1 MGIFLQGIIA
11 SYSHMSIV
19 EIGHTHAT
27 NKPQHVQSL
36 SMLNAM
42 HYIVQSSAKYV
53 HYGYFL
59 SCVCLGIAS
68 LPKLPLNAL
77 LV

>member
-53 HYGYFL
+53 HY
-59 SCVCLGIAS
+59 
-68 LPKLPLNAL
+68 
-77 LV
+77 